1 MKSNYIN
8 LDLLRS
14 LAVLS
19 VVAAHLWHG
28 CVAYHLLPYSDVI
41 NQFLHNLSFTGVM
54 FFFVHTCLVL
64 MLSLHR
70 SPAEG
75 RARNFLIR
83 RAFRIYP
90 LSWAAILLA
99 LTTGLTDQSMTSIH
113 AAGTKGILANLLLV
127 QNVVRSVPSILGPLW
142 SLPWEVQMYLLL
154 PLFYFALRRF
164 ESFLPSLW
172 FWLGATA
179 LAFVCTSSALPRS
192 FHATVFP
199 PMFIGG
205 MVAYQLLHRQSESVR
220 CGYGTRRIAAGLW
233 PLFVIALFAVQ
244 GILMGWHSF
253 ESQTGSAINS
263 CVCLVL
269 ALAIPSFRELST
281 QWLVRPTEKIAKYSY
296 GIYLLHV
303 PALEIVFRAA
313 PSLPLALKCLLF
325 LLVTTALS
333 VAAYHTIE
341 HPLIQFGKQLTDGK
355 RKQAVR
361 DIDNGE
367 IAMTR
372 NELPAK
378 PQSNADLPLVS
389 IVTPV
394 FNAARWLP
402 QTLASVQAQTFFNWE
417 HILVDD
423 GSTDGSVQ
431 LIKEAARIDKRVHLI
446 QTQKNSGPAVARNL
460 AIKSARGRYI
470 AFLDAD
476 DLWLPEKLARSI
488 DWMEQNDYTFIYHD
502 YRHMSHD
509 GELVSLLIRGPEVL
523 NMRTLHTRRGTGGCL
538 SVVID
543 RSMVPDFHF
552 PLNYKLL
559 HEDFCAWM
567 SLIRSGHLGHRLPLD
582 LGRYRLLP
590 KSRSANK
597 LNGAYNTWLI
607 YREVSR
613 LNFVHAA
620 YWWLQYAW
628 NGFWLYRWAR
638 PR

>member
-1 MKSNYIN
+1 MKSNYTN

-28 CVAYHLLPYSDVI
+28 CVDYHLLPYSDVT

-70 SPAEG
+70 SPEKNSV
-75 RARNFLIR
+75 RNFYIR

-99 LTTGLTDQSMTSIH
+99 LTTGLTDAPMNAIH
-113 AAGTKGILANLLLV
+113 AAGVKGILANLFLV

-164 ESFLPSLW
+164 ERFLPSFW

-179 LAFVCTSSALPRS
+179 LALICTSQTLPRA
-192 FHATVFP
+192 FHAAVFP

-205 MVAYQLLHRQSESVR
+205 MVAYQLLYRQSEAAQR
-220 CGYGTRRIAAGLW
+220 GFGARRIAAGLW
-233 PLFVIALFAVQ
+233 PFFILALFAVQ

-253 ESQTGSAINS
+253 ESQIGTLIDS
-263 CVCLVL
+263 CICLAL
-269 ALAIPSFRELST
+269 ALAIPSFHELHAR
-281 QWLVRPTEKIAKYSY
+281 WFVRPAEQIAKYSY

-325 LLVTTALS
+325 IVVTAVLS
-333 VAAYHTIE
+333 FAAYHFIE
-341 HPLIQFGKQLTDGK
+341 HPLIQFGKQLTGGVGEQATFSK
-355 RKQAVR
+355 REHPVAATKSAISTAQQT
-361 DIDNGE
+361 D
-367 IAMTR
+367 
-372 NELPAK
+372 
-378 PQSNADLPLVS
+378 SNQTLVS
-389 IVTPV
+389 IITPV

-402 QTLASVQAQTFFNWE
+402 QTLDSVQAQTYSNWE

-423 GSTDGSVQ
+423 GSTDGSIE
-431 LIKEAARIDKRVHLI
+431 LIEKVAQRDTRIRLMR
-446 QTQKNSGPAVARNL
+446 TAKNGGPAVARNL
-460 AIKSARGRYI
+460 AIQSARGRYI

-476 DLWLPEKLARSI
+476 DLWLPEKLARSVDYI
-488 DWMEQNDYTFIYHD
+488 EQNDYAFIYHD
-502 YRHMSHD
+502 YRHISHD
-509 GELVSLLIRGPEVL
+509 GELVSALIRGPEVL

-543 RSMVPDFHF
+543 RTKVPDFHF

-567 SLIRSGHLGHRLPLD
+567 SLIRDGHLGHRLPVD

-613 LNFVHAA
+613 LNLVHAA
-620 YWWLQYAW
+620 FWWLQYAW
-628 NGFWLYRWAR
+628 NGFWLYRLAR